1 MPETPRPPGEPPSEE
16 ERPRRRAGRSALI
29 VEDFRSVRRWLVLLG
44 VIAIAAS
51 AVAAYALIQTGES
64 ADKERVNSLER
75 SVREA
80 NEQLKRANR
89 QRELERLELDRRLG
103 STSEESDVAK
113 IDRRVRAVE
122 RNAVEAADAAADNGR
137 ALSRLSDR
145 VDGLSDRL
153 TDVEDRQ
160 PGGEGE

>member
-1 MPETPRPPGEPPSEE
+1 MPETPRPPAEPPSEG

-145 VDGLSDRL
+145 VGGLSDRL

>member
-1 MPETPRPPGEPPSEE
+1 MSDSPQPPAEPGPDEE
-16 ERPRRRAGRSALI
+16 PPRRRAGRSALI

-44 VIAIAAS
+44 VIALGAS
-51 AVAAYALIQTGES
+51 VVAAYALIQTGES

-75 SVREA
+75 SLSEA

-103 STSEESDVAK
+103 STSEEADVAK
-113 IDRRVRAVE
+113 IERRVRVVE
-122 RNAVEAADAAADNGR
+122 KDVADAADAAADNGR
-137 ALSRLSDR
+137 SLSRLSDR
-145 VDGLSDRL
+145 VDALSDRL

>member
-1 MPETPRPPGEPPSEE
+1 M
-16 ERPRRRAGRSALI
+16 
-29 VEDFRSVRRWLVLLG
+29 RRWLVLLG
-44 VIAIAAS
+44 VLAIAAA

-75 SVREA
+75 SLSEA

-103 STSEESDVAK
+103 STSEEADVAK
-113 IDRRVRAVE
+113 IDRRLRVVE
-122 RNAVEAADAAADNGR
+122 RQAVDVADAAADNGR
-137 ALSRLSDR
+137 ALSRLSER